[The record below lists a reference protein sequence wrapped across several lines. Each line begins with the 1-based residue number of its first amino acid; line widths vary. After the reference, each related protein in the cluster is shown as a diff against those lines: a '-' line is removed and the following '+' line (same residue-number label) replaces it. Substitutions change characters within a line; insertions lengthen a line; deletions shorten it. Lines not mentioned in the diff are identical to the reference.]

1 MNKYNF
7 REYITKYHLEY
18 SIRLDNDTEVTI
30 KTSRPELIFSR
41 EEDIK
46 DISKMKY
53 NNFHEYSVK
62 DKVLY
67 DNIHQRLNYYSKQD
81 YLDNVKVKLVDT
93 EIKEVNDD
101 YPNLKVKTITFIEE
115 EVRET
120 EIKNEQEESFD
131 LRKVEKNE

>member
-1 MNKYNF
+1 
-7 REYITKYHLEY
+7 
-18 SIRLDNDTEVTI
+18 
-30 KTSRPELIFSR
+30 
-41 EEDIK
+41 
-46 DISKMKY
+46 MKY

-67 DNIHQRLNYYSKQD
+67 DNIHQRLNFYSKQD

-93 EIKEVNDD
+93 EIKQVNDD

-131 LRKVEKNE
+131 LRKVEKNEQRFN

>member
-67 DNIHQRLNYYSKQD
+67 DNIHQRLNFYSKQD

-93 EIKEVNDD
+93 EIKQVNDD

>member
-1 MNKYNF
+1 
-7 REYITKYHLEY
+7 
-18 SIRLDNDTEVTI
+18 
-30 KTSRPELIFSR
+30 
-41 EEDIK
+41 
-46 DISKMKY
+46 MKY

-67 DNIHQRLNYYSKQD
+67 DNIHQRLNFYSKQD

-93 EIKEVNDD
+93 EIKQVNDD

>member
-18 SIRLDNDTEVTI
+18 SIKLDNDTEVTI

-67 DNIHQRLNYYSKQD
+67 DNIHQRLNFYSKQD
-81 YLDNVKVKLVDT
+81 YLENVKVKLVDT

>member
-18 SIRLDNDTEVTI
+18 SIKLDNDTEVTI
-30 KTSRPELIFSR
+30 KTSRTELIFSR

-67 DNIHQRLNYYSKQD
+67 DNIHQRLNFYSKQD
-81 YLDNVKVKLVDT
+81 YLENVKVKLVDT
-93 EIKEVNDD
+93 EIKQVNDD